1 MKSKLIGFILCLIFL
16 AAFTDN
22 VFACSCRAKPT
33 VLESF
38 EGSDLVII
46 AKAVSVEMNEE
57 AKGVDLEA
65 QIKKAG
71 YDNTYH
77 YVKSTKMKV
86 EKVYKGNVKVGDE
99 LLFGQGGGADCIWTF
114 GIKSVGES
122 FLFYVD
128 KPTTNHPL
136 IDEIK
141 MSDKPAYFPITCGR
155 SQTIVGYETDD
166 LKYLNNLEKVKGKTR
181 ISGDLNCWSQPC
193 PNFASINIKIIGEKK
208 TYEAKTDEHGTYEI
222 YDLPAG
228 KYLIN
233 PNIPKGWKLNQYMLR
248 YSPAFRQ
255 NEYMF
260 YGEELDFSKGI
271 PLNLETGRHNGID
284 FYFDIDT
291 AIRGR
296 VLSPDGKPMKD
307 VCVKAVSTELKEG
320 DYRGRFDCTNEDG
333 IFLIEE
339 MPPGKYILV
348 ANDDGKISADEPFG
362 VLFYPNTANFKD
374 AKPIEIKLGERLDNF
389 TIQVLKTEELVTI
402 SGRWTYSD
410 GKPVAGEWIEFKAGK
425 KNEKVDTEQRTKTDE
440 NGNFSFKILKNFK
453 GKLYGEMYS
462 YVGEFEN
469 CPQTDKAVRETSGG
483 KTNAELKTQ
492 PIEIEATKDISNL
505 SLKFPFPGCEKKR

>member
-1 MKSKLIGFILCLIFL
+1 MCLIFL
-16 AAFTDN
+16 AAFADN
-22 VFACSCRAKPT
+22 IFACSCAAKPT

-57 AKGVDLEA
+57 AKGVDFEA

-71 YDNTYH
+71 YDNTYR

-122 FLFYVD
+122 FLFYLD
-128 KPTTNHPL
+128 QPTTNHPYF
-136 IDEIK
+136 DDIK
-141 MSDKPAYFPITCGR
+141 MSDKPAYFPGGCGR
-155 SQTIVGYETDD
+155 SQTIIGYETHD

-181 ISGDLNCWSQPC
+181 ISGDLNCWSEPC
-193 PNFASINIKIIGEKK
+193 PNVANVNIKIIGEKK
-208 TYEAKTDEHGTYEI
+208 IYETKTDEHGTYEI

-233 PNIPKGWKLNQYMLR
+233 PDIPKGWKLNQYMLNR
-248 YSPAFRQ
+248 SSAFQ
-255 NEYMF
+255 SGY
-260 YGEELDFSKGI
+260 YGEELDLSKGI
-271 PLNLETGRHNGID
+271 PLTLEAGKHNGID
-284 FYFDIDT
+284 FYFDVDT
-291 AIRGR
+291 AIRGK
-296 VLSPDGKPMKD
+296 VLSPDGKPLKG
-307 VCVKAVSTELKEG
+307 VCVTAVSIDLKEG
-320 DYRGRFDCTNEDG
+320 DYRGRFNCTNEDG
-333 IFLIEE
+333 IFIIEE

-348 ANDDGKISADEPFG
+348 ANDDGKISAKEPFG
-362 VLFYPNTANFKD
+362 VLFYPNTANYKD

-410 GKPVAGEWIEFKAGK
+410 GKPVADEWIEFKAIE
-425 KNEKVDTEQRTKTDE
+425 KNEKVDGEQRTKTDKQ
-440 NGNFSFKILKNFK
+440 GIFHLRS
-453 GKLYGEMYS
+453 S
-462 YVGEFEN
+462 
-469 CPQTDKAVRETSGG
+469 
-483 KTNAELKTQ
+483 KT
-492 PIEIEATKDISNL
+492 
-505 SLKFPFPGCEKKR
+505 